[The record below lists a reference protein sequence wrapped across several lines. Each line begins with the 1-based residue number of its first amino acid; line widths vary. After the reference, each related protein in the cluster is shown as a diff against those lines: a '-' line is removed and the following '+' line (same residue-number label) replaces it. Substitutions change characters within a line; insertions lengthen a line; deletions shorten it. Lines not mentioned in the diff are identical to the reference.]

1 MEPTDRKT
9 LIADAALTLLSA
21 AGARG
26 LTHRGVDAEAALP
39 QGSTS
44 FYFRTRL
51 DLLRAAVQRHAALDL
66 TDLAQD
72 AHCMAQPDWKAADRI
87 VDTLRKHGI
96 DRLTLDVRHEALV
109 HARARRTHECE
120 TRGHRS
126 VPFIRRPSAFAI
138 SSFESR
144 SAIACRLS
152 AFLRP
157 RATPSSTFTRPSLK

>member
-1 MEPTDRKT
+1 MRKILLAYDGGEPAQRALATTAELARAFEAEVAVISVVPFHPWTEAPIDT
-9 LIADAALTLLSA
+9 WDDASVH
-21 AGARG
+21 ARE
-26 LTHRGVDAEAALP
+26 LVEA
-39 QGSTS
+39 QQ
-44 FYFRTRL
+44 RL
-51 DLLRAAVQRHAALDL
+51 RE
-66 TDLAQD
+66 
-72 AHCMAQPDWKAADRI
+72 
-87 VDTLRKHGI
+87 HGI

-120 TRGHRS
+120 ARAHRS